1 MSNPIHLP
9 IGMKYI
15 EEYLH
20 LPTHIAP
27 GVEEG

>member
-1 MSNPIHLP
+1 MPNPIHLP

-15 EEYLH
+15 EEHLH
-20 LPTHIAP
+20 LTTRIAP